1 MLIHDGIKDLLNST
15 IESVNKVIPLPTEIQ
30 PPKVLKQSIT
40 QREIGVLVGIT
51 GDLSGRIVIEGDCQ
65 TFSKLGE
72 YMFGMPFE
80 GEMLHSFVGE
90 IANMI
95 AGNTATIISQQ
106 GCQIDITP
114 PTVMVG
120 HLQLYGFE
128 QGVSVPVDILNV
140 GEMNII
146 FLLQNKGAISNISVL
161 RGEECNK

>member
-1 MLIHDGIKDLLNST
+1 MLMHNGLTDLLNST
-15 IESVNKVIPLPTEIQ
+15 IESLNKVIVVPTEIH
-30 PPKVLKQSIT
+30 PAKVLKQSIT

-51 GDLSGRIVIEGDCQ
+51 GDLSGRIVIEGDYQ
-65 TFSKLGE
+65 TFGKLGE
-72 YMFGMPFE
+72 FMFGMPLE

-95 AGNTATIISQQ
+95 AGNTSTVMSQK

-128 QGVSVPVDILNV
+128 QGVSVPVDIENV
-140 GEMNII
+140 GAMNII
-146 FLLQNKGAISNISVL
+146 FLLQNKGEASSISTL
-161 RGEECNK
+161 RGEEVQQ